1 MSPDEERRVHALEIK
16 GIGFVKESRRFY
28 PKRELLAHVLGYVG
42 LDNVG
47 LGGLESSFDPQIR
60 GKQGRLII
68 QRDGR
73 RRELMSRVEREP
85 TAGIALELTIDEYLQ
100 NIAEREL
107 QAGVVEYGATGG
119 SIVVMDPS
127 SGEILALAN
136 APTFNPNIYTR
147 GDGSPAPQSRHPGSL
162 RTRFDVQGRD
172 RVSRPRRG
180 VDDAGR
186 HD

>member
-73 RRELMSRVEREP
+73 RRELMSRIEREP

-119 SIVVMDPS
+119 SIVVMDPL

-147 GDGSPAPQSRHPGSL
+147 ATDVQRRNRAIQDLYEPGSTFKVVTASAAL
-162 RTRFDVQGRD
+162 EEGL
-172 RVSRPRRG
+172 
-180 VDDAGR
+180 DDAGR